1 MDDKTTVPINVDDC
15 KGSII
20 DILDRIK
27 FSNSHDVLLVDYT
40 VSDEEV
46 ELTLRYPD

>member
-1 MDDKTTVPINVDDC
+1 MDDKTTVPINLGDC
-15 KGSII
+15 KGSIS

-27 FSNSHDVLLVDYT
+27 FSNTHEILLVDYR

-46 ELTLRYPD
+46 ELTFRYPD